1 MKARRQVCLNCRQD
15 FTRKWNA
22 QRHNKHAHAGA
33 AKILS
38 TNSLQYGKVFG
49 EAWTS
54 QENLSPSY
62 NEEAG
67 QNRLFDILE
76 GIGKE
81 FEECDRLLQEFPIKT
96 RQETLGWEVYNAISS
111 NNPKRSMKSSLES
124 IRRGMM
130 IACVAKAMNQ
140 ASPAA
145 AEKMLNS
152 IVDRRNYR

>member
-1 MKARRQVCLNCRQD
+1 MRARRQVCLNCRQD

-49 EAWTS
+49 GAWTS

-81 FEECDRLLQEFPIKT
+81 FEECDRLLQEFPIET
-96 RQETLGWEVYNAISS
+96 RQEILGLVVYNAISS

-124 IRRGMM
+124 IRSGKM
-130 IACVAKAMNQ
+130 IACVAKAMDL
-140 ASPAA
+140 ASPAV
-145 AEKMLNS
+145 EKMLSS